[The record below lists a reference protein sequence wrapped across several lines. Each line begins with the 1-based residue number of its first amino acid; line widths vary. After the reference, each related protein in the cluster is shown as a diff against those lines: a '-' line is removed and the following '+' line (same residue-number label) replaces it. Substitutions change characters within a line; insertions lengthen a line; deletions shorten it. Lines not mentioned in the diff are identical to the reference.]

1 MQCAGWRA
9 IVFLCCSRGKS
20 VSRLIER
27 LAAVRLD
34 LDESG
39 DYPGCMP
46 PIEERHDVCEELL
59 ASITMKR
66 EREVCSAQTK
76 ESGHGYER
84 VGEDG
89 QILIGRARLQC

>member
-1 MQCAGWRA
+1 M
-9 IVFLCCSRGKS
+9 
-20 VSRLIER
+20 
-27 LAAVRLD
+27 
-34 LDESG
+34 
-39 DYPGCMP
+39 
-46 PIEERHDVCEELL
+46 CEELL

-66 EREVCSAQTK
+66 EREVRSAQTK